1 MEYRIDKHGNLHI
14 PIGKASFS
22 EEDIMENLKAIQVKV
37 ELSSRMML
45 ILGFHR
51 CEQTQWK

>member
-22 EEDIMENLKAIQVKV
+22 EEDIMANLKAIQVKQV
-37 ELSSRMML
+37 ELSSRMMVD
-45 ILGFHR
+45 LGLD
-51 CEQTQWK
+51 